1 MSAFITPLRYPGGKG
16 RLGPWLSELLR
27 FNSISGGWYVEPY
40 AGGAGAAL
48 FLLMRGYVNHIV
60 INDIDPAI
68 HAFWWSILNRNE
80 DFLHLLEKTDVTMEN
95 WYEQKKII
103 ENNND
108 YEPLAVGFAAF
119 FLNRT
124 NRSGILKG
132 GVVGGKRQNG
142 AYKIDARFNKVKLA
156 ERIKNIG
163 KMRTHISLYNL
174 DAIDLIDRV
183 EHKLPKSSLVYLD
196 PPYYIKGS
204 QLYRNHYKHDDHEK
218 IAERVKKLSTPVL
231 VTYDNCEQIR
241 EIYQGEKVREFSFH
255 YSTHLARPRITE
267 IMIYKNI
274 ELHKTPSMVKKK

>member
-27 FNSISGGWYVEPY
+27 FNAISGGWYVEPY

-68 HAFWWSILNRNE
+68 HAFWWSILNKNK
-80 DFLHLLEKTDVTMEN
+80 DFLCLLERTDITMEN
-95 WYEQKKII
+95 WYKQKEII
-103 ENNND
+103 ANHTCYD
-108 YEPLAVGFAAF
+108 PLTVGFAAF

-124 NRSGILKG
+124 NRSGILTG
-132 GVVGGKRQNG
+132 GVVGGKKQDG
-142 AYKIDARFNKVKLA
+142 KYKLDARFNKIKLA
-156 ERIKNIG
+156 ERIKSIG
-163 KMRTHISLYNL
+163 EIKSHVSLYNL
-174 DAIDLIDRV
+174 DAIKLIDKI
-183 EHKLPKSSLVYLD
+183 ESDLPTNSLIYLD
-196 PPYYIKGS
+196 PPYYVKGS

-241 EIYQGEKVREFSFH
+241 EMYRGESVEEFSFH
-255 YSTHLARPRITE
+255 YSTHLTRPKITE
-267 IMIYKNI
+267 IMVYKNI
-274 ELHKTPSMVKKK
+274 DLHKIPSMVKSG